1 MSTAHIQNG
10 LKKGTLI
17 QGAFSVSAHNVLEA
31 TIVGEVEGKSQTVFI
46 LGRKHFNRCINGD
59 IVAVELL
66 PKSEWKRGASIAI
79 ENEEDEEKMNGDEMI
94 EEESKKMETDDLGQ
108 PEPTGKVVGIIRKK
122 WRPYCGFI
130 DKKSIPST
138 INGNAPLNVTFRAL
152 DRCIPPIKIRTSQAA
167 NLVGKRIVVNI
178 DSWPIT
184 SG

>member
-1 MSTAHIQNG
+1 
-10 LKKGTLI
+10 
-17 QGAFSVSAHNVLEA
+17 
-31 TIVGEVEGKSQTVFI
+31 
-46 LGRKHFNRCINGD
+46 
-59 IVAVELL
+59 
-66 PKSEWKRGASIAI
+66 
-79 ENEEDEEKMNGDEMI
+79 
-94 EEESKKMETDDLGQ
+94 METDDLGQ